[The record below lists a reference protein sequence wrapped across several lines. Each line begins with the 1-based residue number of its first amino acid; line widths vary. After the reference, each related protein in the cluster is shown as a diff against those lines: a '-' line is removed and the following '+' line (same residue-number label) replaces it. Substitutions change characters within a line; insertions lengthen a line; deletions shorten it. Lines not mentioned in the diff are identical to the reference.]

1 MGPILP
7 HATLSET
14 AQKLAVPQNRPFS
27 LKEKQKKKKHSKK
40 KKFKNA
46 VALHKLWFAWEHE
59 KRFLSCKLSLNK

>member
-7 HATLSET
+7 HATLSEM

-27 LKEKQKKKKHSKK
+27 LKKKKTLKEKEIQECC
-40 KKFKNA
+40 
-46 VALHKLWFAWEHE
+46 ALHKLWFAWEHE